1 MESGADE
8 LKDLDG
14 FEQSFVESL
23 ALPDSMMIKKKKL
36 LKKLGV
42 GDGGRKASGGA
53 RKASLVRS
61 ASRLTV
67 IAGQNFQK
75 KEQLAC
81 GNATIWVVQGPMGD
95 DRVLKEC
102 SAECVKAEIDA
113 RKALGWDLHSATC
126 LKVTWQ
132 HTPSPFPALPLPPP
146 PLSTHTPSPP
156 PRRLYLPASTLL
168 PPCRHSTCTT
178 SRKGSF
184 CSRRRTQR

>member
-1 MESGADE
+1 
-8 LKDLDG
+8 
-14 FEQSFVESL
+14 
-23 ALPDSMMIKKKKL
+23 MMIKKKKL

-67 IAGQNFQK
+67 IGGQDFQK

-132 HTPSPFPALPLPPP
+132 HTPSPFPALLPPAP
-146 PLSTHTPSPP
+146 PSPP
-156 PRRLYLPASTLL
+156 PFPPTPHPHRPAASTFR
-168 PPCRHSTCTT
+168 PPRCSALQAFDMYDE
-178 SRKGSF
+178 SKASF

>member
-61 ASRLTV
+61 ASRLAV
-67 IAGQNFQK
+67 IAGQDFQK

-126 LKVTWQ
+126 LKVT
-132 HTPSPFPALPLPPP
+132 
-146 PLSTHTPSPP
+146 
-156 PRRLYLPASTLL
+156 
-168 PPCRHSTCTT
+168 
-178 SRKGSF
+178 
-184 CSRRRTQR
+184 